1 MSTTTTTTPAAQP
14 HRRSLFD
21 IGHDLIALDLLLDEI
36 GGDVTDPQADAAIT
50 AWTAELANDEAR
62 KLDGWVGY
70 VRQLEM
76 EAAAAKA
83 EAEQW
88 LARVKSRESRIAWLK
103 ETLKRH
109 LENTGRTKVQTLAGR
124 TIAVQANGGHPP
136 VEIDAVDPYG
146 LPDRLCEVRRL
157 IDREKVRRALEAGEE
172 LAFARVLPRGTHVRI
187 R

>member
-1 MSTTTTTTPAAQP
+1 MSDPTTTVPP
-14 HRRSLFD
+14 PPRRTLYQ
-21 IGHDLIALDLLLDEI
+21 IGADLLALDALLDEAN
-36 GGDVTDPQADAAIT
+36 GDLSDPAVEAAAAAWFDALA
-50 AWTAELANDEAR
+50 AEEAA
-62 KLDGWVGY
+62 KLDGWIGY

-88 LARVKSRESRIAWLK
+88 LTRVRSREARVAWLK
-103 ETLKRH
+103 ERLKRH
-109 LENTGRTKVQTLAGR
+109 LEATGRTKATTLSGR

-146 LPDRLCEVRRL
+146 VADRLCEVRRL
-157 IDREKVRRALEAGEE
+157 IDREKVRTALLAGEG
-172 LAFARVLPRGTHVRI
+172 LSFARLVPRGTHLRI